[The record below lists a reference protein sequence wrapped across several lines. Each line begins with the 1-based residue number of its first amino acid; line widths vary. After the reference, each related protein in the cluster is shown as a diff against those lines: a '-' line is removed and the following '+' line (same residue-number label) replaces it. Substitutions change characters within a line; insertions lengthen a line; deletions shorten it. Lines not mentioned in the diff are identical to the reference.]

1 MAKKLNEVKKM
12 LELAKAH
19 SADTVKYIPSSLMV
33 ENIMTNQ
40 LVIGNDSNQSSGNKV
55 SFDTIS
61 TEAIIDFGNI
71 DQSKQDEVKKGFEE
85 LLKSSLLS
93 AVNVNIKV
101 NDNSFL
107 ITTNTVNNPKVECIA
122 SVKIDSTADS
132 AEVEFKQG
140 KASVNSELVNI
151 IKGLHSLYEDNGS
164 ITTMLNII
172 SGNSNQEGP
181 DNTDINPLANDK
193 AL

>member
-12 LELAKAH
+12 LELAKVH

-40 LVIGNDSNQSSGNKV
+40 LVIGIDSNQSSGNKV

-85 LLKSSLLS
+85 LLKSSLMS
-93 AVNVNIKV
+93 AINVNIKISEG
-101 NDNSFL
+101 SFL

-122 SVKIDSTADS
+122 SVKIDSTADN

-140 KASVNSELVNI
+140 KANINSELVNI